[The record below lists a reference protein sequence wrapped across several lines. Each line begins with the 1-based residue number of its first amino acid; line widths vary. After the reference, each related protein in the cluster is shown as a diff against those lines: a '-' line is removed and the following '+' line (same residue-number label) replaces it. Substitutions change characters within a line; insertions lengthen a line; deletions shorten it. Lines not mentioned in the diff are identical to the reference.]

1 MKRIKGNVV
10 EILAPDTVVIE
21 VVFVGKFNSSDL
33 PDLVKVRF
41 SELSPP
47 YPKHLQPEQV
57 VEALNGSILGA
68 YVSANINGP
77 DSHGIFTGKIS
88 REEPAFRGKRRS
100 Q

>member
-10 EILAPDTVVIE
+10 EILAPDTVLIE
-21 VVFVGKFNSSDL
+21 VAFVGKFNSSDL

-47 YPKHLQPEQV
+47 YPKHLEPEQV

-77 DSHGIFTGKIS
+77 DSHGIFAGKIS

-100 Q
+100 L